1 MLHRLRLAH
10 RLLIIYALSFVS
22 IAVLAYSLVVEK
34 NIAIEFARKEQR
46 GIAYVAVV
54 RDSLLAV
61 AEDDLADAQ
70 PADTNSLKASLQQSA
85 DAVMAAEAAFGQNLD
100 TARLAGRLSL
110 ILRNL
115 HEGERNPVEQRAHRM
130 QAVAAARALISRI
143 GDNSNL
149 ILDPDLDSY
158 YLMSVIV
165 LRLPEFVSATIEL
178 SHAAEDVR
186 AGAASF
192 GPREKLLLSK
202 GSFTAIKNALNSDN
216 TRILATLTDAASLA
230 GLQRSFVA
238 IQQEAA
244 ILEVDWSSSAAPAI
258 QGATRHMMAETGKYW
273 RHASAELSDLLTR
286 RIGNFYRR
294 MAYDLGLAG
303 VIWLAALAL
312 ILIIARQIT
321 VPIRELAAVAD
332 RVRHDD
338 IYDVRAKANTGGEI
352 GKLIEGFNLML
363 TRLKSEADRERERVA
378 SERMAAAQHRLLETI
393 PVVISVSGDGGQIIY
408 SNAAATKPAWLPV
421 AQSGTPVDILD
432 FLHPDDRDAFLNK
445 FKTAGQVDGF
455 EARCLVGGAEPAWLL
470 LAARAVEYQGDVVR
484 LDVFTSISERK
495 YAERMLSR
503 RNAVLEAIA
512 YAATRLI
519 GTTDW
524 RSVIP
529 EFFVRLGAA
538 TDAGRIALFEIYADR
553 STARLAQTCR
563 YMWSAPDVA
572 PLTDQTQIENH
583 PASPDPQIAEW
594 FDKRRKGETI
604 QVTLGNTSGEARELF
619 ERTGTFSM
627 LSVPIMV
634 DDDFWGTLSLYDC
647 RNERHWEEPEID
659 LLKTAA
665 ALIASAIERA
675 LSDERIRERDSKLV
689 QAQRIANLGIWELDF
704 ETNLVAWSDEGRRIF
719 GLEPGGEAWSQEEN
733 LELIHPDDRQRVAA
747 ANIRARN
754 RDVPIDRE
762 YRITRADGE
771 TRVLYERAETVHD
784 ESGKPIRLVG
794 TVRDVTEQKSIEAK
808 LRESDERYSLATRGA
823 DVGLFDWNM
832 VTDQAYFSPRL
843 LRIFEAGEK
852 TLGARMSGLFA
863 ELLPDD
869 LAAFRR
875 HLDSKFILHRR
886 RFQFEIRRH
895 SRAGAVRWLAVGGL
909 IVYKGSEPARLVGS
923 ISDITERKW
932 AREELERQRE
942 ALYRNEKMAMF
953 GSLLAGV
960 AHELNNPLSVVTGQI
975 ALLRETTSDRAVV
988 ERAERIRAAADRC
1001 ARIVRTF
1008 LAMARQRQLEPRP
1021 VEVRRIVEMAVELLA
1036 FQLRSA
1042 HIATK
1047 LDLVEDAPMISADGD
1062 QLHQVVTNLIV
1073 NAMQAPLVG
1082 TLPREI
1088 SISTRFNAQGREMEI
1103 TVSDNGPGIPADL
1116 RDKVFDPFFT
1126 TKPVG
1131 EGTGIGLSLSA
1142 SIIRAHGGRI
1152 WVSDR
1157 PGGGA
1162 LFTFTLPVGAVVAE
1176 VRDERSVAPMTPA
1189 GLRVL
1194 VVDDDREVGN
1204 TVREILSRHGHE
1216 ADISLDSRDGL
1227 RRAGLSHYD
1236 LILSDI
1242 RMAGPDGLEFYR
1254 ELAHQNAD
1262 AAERIAFITGDTLSV
1277 EVQSFLKRT
1286 GALYI
1291 EKPFQPADILD
1302 LIAQATQR
1310 RSKLEKSMGGGDP
1323 TLVGAR
1329 QA

>member
-1 MLHRLRLAH
+1 MLHRLRLAQ

-22 IAVLAYSLVVEK
+22 IVVLAYGLVVEK

-46 GIAYVAVV
+46 GIAYVAVA
-54 RDSLLAV
+54 RDALLAV
-61 AEDDLADAQ
+61 AQDDLAAAQSSDAS
-70 PADTNSLKASLQQSA
+70 ALEASLQKSA
-85 DAVMAAEAAFGQNLD
+85 DAIAAAEAAFGYNLD
-100 TARLAGRLSL
+100 TARLADRLSYM
-110 ILRNL
+110 LRHL
-115 HEGERNPVEQRAHRM
+115 RRGERSLVEQRALRM

-158 YLMSVIV
+158 YLMSAIV
-165 LRLPEFVSATIEL
+165 LRLPEFVSSTIEL
-178 SHAAEDVR
+178 SHAAD
-186 AGAASF
+186 AAQSGAAS
-192 GPREKLLLSK
+192 RDARDKLLLSK
-202 GSFTAIKNALNSDN
+202 GSFTAVKNALNSDN
-216 TRILATLTDAASLA
+216 TRIVATLTDAASLA
-230 GLQRSFVA
+230 ELQKSFVA
-238 IQQEAA
+238 IQRNAA
-244 ILEVDWSSSAAPAI
+244 FVEMDWSSSAAPASQDAI
-258 QGATRHMMAETGKYW
+258 RNLITDTDNYW
-273 RHASAELSDLLTR
+273 RQASAELGILLTR

-338 IYDVRAKANTGGEI
+338 IYDVRAKASTGGEI

-363 TRLKSEADRERERVA
+363 TRLKSEADRKQERVA
-378 SERMAAAQHRLLETI
+378 SERMAAAQHQLLETI
-393 PVVISVSGDGGQIIY
+393 PVVISVSGDGGEIIY
-408 SNAAATKPAWLPV
+408 SNAAATKPAWLPG
-421 AQSGTPVDILD
+421 AQSGAPVNILD
-432 FLHPDDRDAFLNK
+432 LLHPEDRDAFLSK
-445 FKTAGQVDGF
+445 FKTVGQVDGF
-455 EARCLVGGAEPAWLL
+455 EARCLACGPEPTWLL

-484 LDVFTSISERK
+484 LDVYTSISERK

-512 YAATRLI
+512 YAATRLL
-519 GTTDW
+519 GTNDW

-529 EFFVRLGAA
+529 EFFARLGAA
-538 TDAGRIALFEIYADR
+538 TDAGRILLFEIHADR
-553 STARLAQTCR
+553 NTAKLAQTCR
-563 YMWSAPDVA
+563 YMWSASGVA
-572 PLTDQTQIENH
+572 PVTDKSQFDNH
-583 PASPDPQIAEW
+583 PASHDPQIAEW
-594 FDKRRKGETI
+594 FAKRRKGETI
-604 QVTLGNTSGEARELF
+604 QVTLGSTRGEARKLF
-619 ERTGTFSM
+619 ERTSTFSM
-627 LSVPIMV
+627 LSVPIVV
-634 DDDFWGTLSLYDC
+634 DNGFWGTLGLYDC
-647 RNERHWEEPEID
+647 RNERLWEEPEID

-675 LSDERIRERDSKLV
+675 SSDERVRERDNKLV

-704 ETNLVAWSDEGRRIF
+704 ETSLVTWSDEGRRIF
-719 GLEPGGEAWSQEEN
+719 GLDPDGEAWSQEEN
-733 LELIHPDDRQRVAA
+733 LQLIHPADRQRVAA
-747 ANIRARN
+747 ANAKARN
-754 RDVPIDRE
+754 RKQPIDRE

-771 TRVLYERAETVHD
+771 TRVLYERAETVYD

-794 TVRDVTEQKSIEAK
+794 TVRDVTEQKVTEAK

-823 DVGLFDWNM
+823 DIGLFDWN
-832 VTDQAYFSPRL
+832 VNTDQAYFSPRL
-843 LRIFEAGEK
+843 LRIFEADERS
-852 TLGARMSGLFA
+852 LGATMSGLFA

-869 LAAFRR
+869 LAAFHR
-875 HLDSKFILHRR
+875 HLEQKFIMHRR
-886 RFQFEIRRH
+886 RFQFEVRRS
-895 SRAGAVRWLAVGGL
+895 SRAGVVRWLAVGGL
-909 IVYKGSEPARLVGS
+909 IVYRGSEPARLVGS

-975 ALLRETTSDRAVV
+975 VLLQETTSDRAVV

-1008 LAMARQRQLEPRP
+1008 LAMARQRHLEPRP
-1021 VEVRRIVEMAVELLA
+1021 VEVGHIVEMAVELLA

-1042 HIATK
+1042 GITVK
-1047 LDLVEDAPMISADGD
+1047 LDLVDGAPLISADGD
-1062 QLHQVVTNLIV
+1062 QLHQVMTNLIV
-1073 NAMQAPLVG
+1073 NAMQAPVIANR
-1082 TLPREI
+1082 PREI
-1088 SISTRFNAQGREMEI
+1088 SIATRFEMQSRELEI
-1103 TVSDNGPGIPADL
+1103 AVSDNGPGIPPDL

-1152 WVSDR
+1152 QASDR

-1162 LFTFTLPVGAVVAE
+1162 LFTITLPIAAAAAE
-1176 VRDERSVAPMTPA
+1176 LPEARPFAGTIPS

-1194 VVDDDREVGN
+1194 VVDDDYEVGN
-1204 TVREILSRHGHE
+1204 TIREILSRHGHE
-1216 ADISLDSRDGL
+1216 ADIAQDSQDGL

-1242 RMAGPDGLEFYR
+1242 RMVGADGLEFYR
-1254 ELAHQNAD
+1254 ELVRQNTD

-1302 LIAQATQR
+1302 LISQVTDR
-1310 RSKLEKSMGGGDP
+1310 KSNTEAAARASGLTAM
-1323 TLVGAR
+1323 GAR
-1329 QA
+1329 